1 MDNQSKKVLVIT
13 FLISIIAFI
22 GIAIS
27 FGFNNTFRLKSDVS
41 SYHNLSNYDHKL
53 KVFNLNAYV
62 NTLPSEIE
70 KYDYLKVAFAIQ
82 GLVNR
87 EQPILYYIWEGS
99 GFSYAGEPIMDNV
112 WLADLKQQGLL
123 LDGYTIEYINSFY
136 DIIDIANDIGA
147 IDGVVVWDNEVPSTS
162 NVASTIAGVENLVP
176 IRYDVSKQSCYTDLV
191 ENRKLLG
198 TVKRDLVK
206 KFRNISY
213 LPDQNLNAMSS
224 GTPSSGS
231 SKNDAYLWAKK
242 YYLDTGKTSKTVMG
256 YTEDAWNTRCTTGA
270 CFMDASLPDTLQ
282 VNEEREITI
291 TVLNNNISS
300 NETWTKSGNY
310 RIAAA
315 NKGSNGFKITGAEY
329 GFEQGNNVSQARIY
343 LDSTNPIEAGER
355 FKVKFTIKAPSTAG
369 TYYLNLQV
377 VHDGY
382 GWFSGTI
389 KQAITVSN
397 SSTSANTKKTYYG
410 SVPLSLFHS
419 GLNTSDYLIKN
430 KAFMFE
436 LSPDSTKKP
445 IDDRTQPL
453 GTDVNTFRSIL
464 SSQRTQSNGE
474 IFNVVGFVPWFAKY
488 SNSADS
494 SSNMTAVQSEWA
506 MVDIVSDYN
515 GIIDADAA
523 NPIGITNASVF
534 SHETLNPNLTQS
546 NDKNAI
552 KNGDVVKEIYDPNTQ
567 YFVLYMADYDGG
579 SWVSGVYPSRF
590 LMYGVNEARYPL
602 AWPIAPDLS
611 TRMPHAYNW
620 LYAHQTPN
628 DYFLFGDNGSGYLN
642 PMRSPDLN
650 KWKTHNI
657 EARNRFDLD
666 ITGFIIAGNSG
677 SLSNAV
683 KNAYAEISPVL
694 VGFQGNTPPTMSKVG
709 NTPFIGALNADE
721 ARTNPNVSLGTDI
734 YNQLNSTSN
743 KFVIIRTV
751 QFSRVQAYNAIDE
764 VYAKASA
771 AGKKVKVVDPYTFAQ
786 LYNDHPTTYK
796 GCYTDG
802 TNYQWVNGTTI
813 PAGYSYTSKMT
824 TEATCGVPRM
834 KLPKPVMATPTMT
847 YTGESMTP
855 LVNNFDST
863 KMTLTGTHTATNIG
877 TYTVTYSIT
886 DKNNYEWEDG
896 SDTDITLTWS
906 ITKIKLEK
914 PVMMT
919 PEMEYSGNPMTPTV
933 INFDYTKITLTGTH
947 TATNIGDYTVSYAI
961 TDKANYEWDDGTD
974 TDITLSWSIVKAK
987 LSKPVMTTLSY
998 PYTGSS
1004 ITPIVANYNSDLLS
1018 TTGSYSATNIGDYT
1032 VTLIINDKTNY
1043 EWEDGTNADVSLNWE
1058 ISKARLTKPTIDGTN
1073 SFTYNG
1079 ETQGI
1084 TVNGYDSNTMNQT
1097 GYISRINSGNYSSTY
1112 SLKDTNNYEW
1122 EDGTNA
1128 DVSLNW
1134 KISKAKLTKPTVN
1147 GDSSFIYDGGYHGL
1161 TFDNVDLTKETITNN
1176 SYIDADSYTATISLN
1191 DTSNYSWNDGSTS
1204 ALVFI
1209 WSITKANI
1217 NPSVTINNYYEN
1229 SSPSVPTITGNLGN
1243 GTVTYEYTPRG
1254 ETSYS
1259 STAPTTKGLY
1269 TLRAT
1274 IASTTNYNGATAST
1288 YFEVLENT
1296 SGEIVVPEGSIIT
1309 DVGLYADLIDSYN
1322 REKGTSYD
1330 YTHNFTEQELSS
1342 LKVLLLTNRKNNN
1355 VTVNSLSELN
1365 LLTSLESL
1373 VIDLWQNCSIDSL
1386 DLSSNTNLK
1395 KLSISNITPI
1405 EELDLRNNTS
1415 LKELYVFNSSID
1427 VINIAGLN
1435 LNNIY
1440 LDKPTNTGYIKL
1452 RREKTVPY
1460 LSGTSP
1466 QDETIKDN
1474 SFQIVCNKYN
1484 LEVNESTTCTIK
1496 GKTIEQMT
1504 SFAFKLLQNNENV
1517 SISNIH
1523 INENL
1528 NGDYNFIIYGNIPI
1542 GEFDIATF
1550 TLTAVSKGTTKI
1562 SLNDYSYENEIGYAG
1577 SSSTGDKIYY
1587 VCDEVSKVIN
1597 IGKYSVTDINSN
1609 VVSSGKLQTNYKL
1622 KMVDSSGNYNTAY
1635 DVVVLGDVA
1644 ADGIVNYRDVGKAYA
1659 TITPPDYSYLTGAEI
1674 QALDYNCDKLKNG
1687 GDILEIYRALR

>member
-41 SYHNLSNYDHKL
+41 SYHNLNNYDHKL

-112 WLADLKQQGLL
+112 WLADLKQSGLL

-147 IDGVVVWDNEVPSTS
+147 IDGVVLWDNEVPSTS

-191 ENRKLLG
+191 INRNLLG
-198 TVKRDLVK
+198 TVKRNLNN

-315 NKGSNGFKITGAEY
+315 NNGSNGFKITAAEY

-389 KQAITVSN
+389 KQAITVSS
-397 SSTSANTKKTYYG
+397 SSTSSNTKKTYYG

-436 LSPDSTKKP
+436 LSPDSSKKP

-453 GTDVNTFRSIL
+453 GTDVNTFKAIL
-464 SSQRTQSNGE
+464 NSQRTQSNGE
-474 IFNVVGFVPWFAKY
+474 IFSVVGFVPWFAKY

-494 SSNMTAVQSEWA
+494 SSGMTAVQSEWT
-506 MVDIVSDYN
+506 MVDIVSSYN

-534 SHETLNPNLTQS
+534 SHETLKPNLTQS

-552 KNGDVVKEIYDPNTQ
+552 MNGNVVKEIYDPDTQ

-590 LMYGVNEARYPL
+590 LMYGVNESRYPL

-611 TRMPHAYNW
+611 SRMPHAFNW
-620 LYAHQTPN
+620 LYAHQTSN
-628 DYFLFGDNGSGYLN
+628 DYFVFGDNGSGYLN
-642 PMRSPDLN
+642 PMKSPDLN

-657 EARNRFDLD
+657 EASNRFDLD
-666 ITGFIIAGNSG
+666 ITGFVIAGNSG
-677 SLSNAV
+677 SLTTAV
-683 KNAYAEISPVL
+683 KNSYTEISPVL

-709 NTPFIGALNADE
+709 NTPFIGALNADA
-721 ARTNPNVSLGTDI
+721 ARTNPNISLGTDI

-764 VYAKASA
+764 VYAKAAA

-786 LYNDHPTTYK
+786 LYMDHPTTYK

-802 TNYQWVNGTTI
+802 TNYQWINGTTI
-813 PAGYSYTSKMT
+813 PDGYSYTSKMT

-834 KLPKPVMATPTMT
+834 KLPKPVMATPVMT

-855 LVNNFDST
+855 LVNNFDNT

-919 PEMEYSGNPMTPTV
+919 PEMEYSGNPMTPLV

-947 TATNIGDYTVSYAI
+947 TATNKGDYTVTYAI

-987 LSKPVMTTLSY
+987 LPKPTMSILSY
-998 PYTGSS
+998 PYTGES
-1004 ITPIVANYNSDLLS
+1004 ITPIVSNYNSDLLS

-1043 EWEDGTNADVSLNWE
+1043 EWEDETNNDITLNWSIVKAKLPKPIMEVNSYSYTGESITPTVLNYNSSVMTSTGSTSATNVDDYTITYSIIDKTNYEWEDGTNIDE
-1058 ISKARLTKPTIDGTN
+1058 ILDWRILPFTYIKPTINGEST
-1073 SFTYNG
+1073 FEYNG
-1079 ETQGI
+1079 NVQSITIDNGTSDGFTSSGTTSET
-1084 TVNGYDSNTMNQT
+1084 NA
-1097 GYISRINSGNYSSTY
+1097 GNYSIVY
-1112 SLKDTNNYEW
+1112 SLKDKTNTSWPDGTNTDITLNWSITKVKLPKPIINGSTEFVYDGDYHGLSFNNLDISTETVTNNSHIDVDSYSSTILINDINNYEW
-1122 EDGTNA
+1122 EDGT
-1128 DVSLNW
+1128 
-1134 KISKAKLTKPTVN
+1134 
-1147 GDSSFIYDGGYHGL
+1147 
-1161 TFDNVDLTKETITNN
+1161 
-1176 SYIDADSYTATISLN
+1176 YT
-1191 DTSNYSWNDGSTS
+1191 
-1204 ALVFI
+1204 ALVFT

-1217 NPSVTINNYYEN
+1217 NPTVSINDYYEN
-1229 SSPSVPTITGNLGN
+1229 SLPSTPLVTGNLGN

-1269 TLRAT
+1269 TLKAT
-1274 IASTTNYNGATAST
+1274 ISSTINYNGGVATT
-1288 YFEVLENT
+1288 NFEVLENT
-1296 SGEIVVPEGSIIT
+1296 GVPIVLPEDSIVT
-1309 DVGLYADLIDSYN
+1309 DVGVYGALIDSYN

-1330 YTHNFTEQELSS
+1330 YTHSFTEQELAS
-1342 LKVLLLTNRKNNN
+1342 LTTLTITNNEYHN
-1355 VTVNSLSELN
+1355 VDVNSLSDLS

-1373 VIDLWQNCSIDSL
+1373 ILDLWQTCSFDEI
-1386 DLSSNTNLK
+1386 DLSNNPNLTT
-1395 KLSISNITPI
+1395 LSISNINPI
-1405 EELDLRNNTS
+1405 DELS
-1415 LKELYVFNSSID
+1415 LKENSNLTSLSINNSSIEEID
-1427 VINIAGLN
+1427 IINSN
-1435 LNNIY
+1435 LTNIE
-1440 LDKPTNTGYIKL
+1440 LSISTNVGYIKV
-1452 RREKTVPY
+1452 RKNKNISY
-1460 LSGTSP
+1460 LS
-1466 QDETIKDN
+1466 DN
-1474 SFQIVCNKYN
+1474 DKYIITD
-1484 LEVNESTTCTIK
+1484 ST
-1496 GKTIEQMT
+1496 
-1504 SFAFKLLQNNENV
+1504 
-1517 SISNIH
+1517 
-1523 INENL
+1523 
-1528 NGDYNFIIYGNIPI
+1528 
-1542 GEFDIATF
+1542 
-1550 TLTAVSKGTTKI
+1550 GTTVI
-1562 SLNDYSYENEIGYAG
+1562 T
-1577 SSSTGDKIYY
+1577 TG
-1587 VCDEVSKVIN
+1587 V
-1597 IGKYSVTDINSN
+1597 
-1609 VVSSGKLQTNYKL
+1609 LQTNQIL
-1622 KMVDSSGNYNTAY
+1622 KISDGNGNYVSAY
-1635 DVVVLGDVA
+1635 NIVVLGDVF
-1644 ADGIVNYRDVGKAYA
+1644 ADGMVNVRDLAKAY
-1659 TITPPDYSYLTGAEI
+1659 TGLSKPTGKTLYTSSELK
-1674 QALDYNCDKLKNG
+1674 ALDYNDDGVTN
-1687 GDILEIYRALR
+1687 ILDLGQIYRVME